1 MKKHF
6 IFLLLIVNSYFIYSQ
21 SKPTAE
27 NILQLGEELYS
38 KGNYQESILQFKKCV
53 ANFKKSGDNQLLGET
68 YNNLGRALS
77 QTGKSEEALKSYFLS
92 MVISKQRNDSLSM
105 AKTLKNIGTL
115 YEEQK
120 DFVNA
125 MQYYNRSFELAK
137 QKNDLSLMA
146 DCQNNMGIVYEQQTK
161 YKKAL
166 KMYTNALE
174 IYKSKGDEQKISMV
188 FNNLAIVHKYLKN
201 YPEAIKNYEAA
212 LILSEKLGDKF
223 MVAANQNNLGN
234 VYALTHNYQK
244 SLELCKL
251 ANINAKAIDAKEVI
265 IESYD
270 GISTAY
276 EKLNQFTDAIKYR
289 KLYELEKDNFIN
301 TERSGQLAEMH
312 IKYETQ
318 KKVDEIKLLNQEGKI
333 RNLKIM
339 EQEFLITK
347 KNHQM
352 TAFFLLIIGL
362 IIIAYFWKKSQ
373 KLKNI
378 MANEKIIRETE
389 EHERLRIAKDI
400 HDDLGSGLT
409 KINFLSEIILHKT
422 EHLPEIRNNSEAV
435 KETAKKMIENMRD
448 LIWALNPDNATIANL
463 LARMREYSTDYLE
476 DYPIEIQ
483 NCFPENLPQTAITK
497 EAHRELFMVVKESFN
512 NIAKHAK
519 ATKVFFKAKIA
530 LDYLEL
536 SIKDNGV
543 GFDIDADKKGNGLR
557 NMQSRLDSIDGI
569 CTIIS
574 NNANGTEINVS
585 VQLQKIIK
593 R

>member
-1 MKKHF
+1 
-6 IFLLLIVNSYFIYSQ
+6 LLIILNTFFAFSYDKAS
-21 SKPTAE
+21 AE
-27 NILQLGEELYS
+27 NILKYGEELYS
-38 KGNYQESILQFKKCV
+38 KGNYQESILQFNKCV
-53 ANFKKSGDNQLLGET
+53 AIFIKTGDDQLLSKT
-68 YNNLGRALS
+68 YNNLGRAFS
-77 QTGKSEEALKSYFLS
+77 QTGKSEEALASYLLS
-92 MVISKQRNDSLSM
+92 MAISKQSNDSLSM
-105 AKTLKNIGTL
+105 AKTYKNIGAL

-120 DFVNA
+120 DFVKA
-125 MQYYNRSFELAK
+125 MQYYDRSFEIAK
-137 QKNDLSLMA
+137 KKKDLSLMA
-146 DCQNNMGIVYEQQTK
+146 DCQNNIGVVYEQQTK

-166 KMYTNALE
+166 QMYSNALE
-174 IYKSKGDEQKISMV
+174 IYRSKGDEQKISMV
-188 FNNLAIVHKYLKN
+188 LNNLAIVHKYLKN

-234 VYALTHNYQK
+234 VYALTQNYQK

-251 ANINAKAIDAKEVI
+251 ANTNAKAIDAKEVI

-276 EKLNQFTDAIKYR
+276 EKLNQYSEAIKYR

-301 TERSGQLAEMH
+301 AERSGQLAEMH

-318 KKVDEIKLLNQEGKI
+318 KKVDEIKLLNQEGNI
-333 RNLKIM
+333 RDLKIK
-339 EQEFLITK
+339 EQNFLITK

-352 TAFFLLIIGL
+352 TAFLLLIIGL
-362 IIIAYFWKKSQ
+362 FIIAYFWNKSE
-373 KLKNI
+373 KLKSI
-378 MANEKIIRETE
+378 LVSEKIIRETE
-389 EHERLRIAKDI
+389 EYERLRIAKDI

-409 KINFLSEIILHKT
+409 KINFLSEIILQKT

-448 LIWALNPDNATIANL
+448 LIWALNPDNTTIANL

-476 DYPIEIQ
+476 DYPIEIK
-483 NCFPENLPQTAITK
+483 NYFPENLPQTAITK
-497 EAHRELFMVVKESFN
+497 EAHRELFMVVKESLN

-519 ATKVFFKAKIA
+519 ATKVFFTAKID
-530 LDYLEL
+530 LDYLNL
-536 SIKDNGV
+536 SIRDNGV
-543 GFDIDADKKGNGLR
+543 GFNVNTDKKGNGLR
-557 NMQSRLDSIDGI
+557 NMQSRLESIDGI

-585 VQLQKIIK
+585 VPLQKIIK
-593 R
+593 I